1 MVATKTHAPRAT
13 LPWKK
18 KAFMAGLL
26 CLQVPVGVFFFP
38 LSAVLV
44 LTGILAPLGI
54 LSFKVATMPFSWA
67 MRCRTAGQEF
77 ALHQPVPDSP
87 QRTSGHKRVRY

>member
-1 MVATKTHAPRAT
+1 MLSTQARVPRAT
-13 LPWKK
+13 TPWKK

-26 CLQVPVGVFFFP
+26 CLEIPVGVFFFP
-38 LSAVLV
+38 LAAVLV

-54 LSFKVATMPFSWA
+54 LSFKVATMPFSRA

-87 QRTSGHKRVRY
+87 QHVGT